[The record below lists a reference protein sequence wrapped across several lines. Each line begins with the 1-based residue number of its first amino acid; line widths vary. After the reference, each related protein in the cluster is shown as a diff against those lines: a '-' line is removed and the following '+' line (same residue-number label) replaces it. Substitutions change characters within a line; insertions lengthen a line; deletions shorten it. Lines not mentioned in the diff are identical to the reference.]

1 MKTIVLALFLI
12 GAVLSSREQ
21 IDPNPRPEPKPSG
34 CVVIVTSQGP
44 IVVCR

>member
-21 IDPNPRPEPKPSG
+21 IDPWPKPEPKPSG
-34 CVVIVTSQGP
+34 CVVVITSAGP
-44 IVVCR
+44 IVICR